1 MKSGVMSK
9 VWIEQQNLFND
20 LHNFLDAE
28 FDDISKMSLGR
39 RINATAKVKEWKV
52 LGFNKMA

>member
-1 MKSGVMSK
+1 MSK

-28 FDDISKMSLGR
+28 FEDISKMSLGR